1 MLEGHLR
8 SLNRHN
14 AILYDIFKRG
24 KVERANFHA
33 FSSHFLKEN
42 PFSGGSCV
50 GAVGVFG
57 PKGVFGC
64 QEHGKKFQKVCS
76 LIGDLLRVTVLTTHS
91 NLLSGNGATRIYS
104 IAKPPGHKTS

>member
-24 KVERANFHA
+24 KVERAHFHA

-50 GAVGVFG
+50 GVVGVFG

-64 QEHGKKFQKVCS
+64 QVCKKFQKVGPIRC
-76 LIGDLLRVTVLTTHS
+76 DL
-91 NLLSGNGATRIYS
+91 AQ
-104 IAKPPGHKTS
+104 